1 MLKIEIV
8 LTTRRTKPETKFA
21 GDVLVVTCQH
31 LVEVLDV
38 LDLLGVGD
46 YSVEMVTE
54 ELVRTV

>member
-1 MLKIEIV
+1 MLKIELV
-8 LTTRRTKPETKFA
+8 LTTRHTKPETKFA

-31 LVEVLDV
+31 LVEIVDV
-38 LDLLGVGD
+38 LGLLGVGD